1 MKSDLINS
9 LILVT
14 VGIHLVRGILDIPVE
29 KRFKPFDFS
38 KRDNK
43 QLRTRN
49 NDSELQEFD
58 LLADYST

>member
-43 QLRTRN
+43 QPRTRR